1 MIFRDLKE
9 DKMLNS
15 TFIKSM
21 NYRDLK
27 EAKCAQLL
35 PSTVKKSALI

>member
-1 MIFRDLKE
+1 
-9 DKMLNS
+9 
-15 TFIKSM
+15 M